1 MKLKR
6 HFEDRNGIQKAP
18 PPAQQGRGRG
28 RSRTAGKSDFDES
41 RVSRNDA
48 HGHPR
53 EERRSQRFDR

>member
-18 PPAQQGRGRG
+18 PPGMRARSRG
-28 RSRTAGKSDFDES
+28 RSRTAGKSDFDRSQVAE
-41 RVSRNDA
+41 NQG

-53 EERRSQRFDR
+53 EERRSERFER

>member
-18 PPAQQGRGRG
+18 PQRQQVGRR
-28 RSRTAGKSDFDES
+28 RSRTAGKDDFDES
-41 RVSRNDA
+41 RISRNDG

-53 EERRSQRFDR
+53 EERRSQRLEE